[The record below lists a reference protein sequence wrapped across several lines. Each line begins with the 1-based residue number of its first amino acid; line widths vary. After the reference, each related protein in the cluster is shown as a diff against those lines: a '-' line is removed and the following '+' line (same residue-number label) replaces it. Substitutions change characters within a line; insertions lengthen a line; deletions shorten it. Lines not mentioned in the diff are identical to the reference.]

1 MNLVGIKELK
11 QNTAHYAE
19 LVRKGQSFIVV
30 KKTKPLFKLA
40 PLDSTEDG
48 WEEVVDFTKLHRG
61 GIKIKELIARLW
73 DIGRPVGMDKITKA
87 VKKLT
92 AKERQV
98 VKRILTQLANSNTT
112 GLDIK
117 KLVARDDIF
126 RVRKGDIRIIY
137 RHTSGSVFILAIER
151 RSESTYRQ

>member
-1 MNLVGIKELK
+1 
-11 QNTAHYAE
+11 
-19 LVRKGQSFIVV
+19 
-30 KKTKPLFKLA
+30 
-40 PLDSTEDG
+40 
-48 WEEVVDFTKLHRG
+48 
-61 GIKIKELIARLW
+61 
-73 DIGRPVGMDKITKA
+73 MDKITKA

-137 RHTSGSVFILAIER
+137 PHTNPRVFIMAIER